1 MGLNYDTFRNR
12 LNKIQT
18 KHGIPLAKADKITDD
33 IMILVEDT
41 IWDGAD
47 RWAFKALRDKWV
59 VDKEWRNQEELATSI
74 TTHILTYWNE
84 KIADGPFSELERL
97 LRASEGA
104 T

>member
-18 KHGIPLAKADKITDD
+18 KYGIALPLADKITDD

-47 RWAFKALRDKWV
+47 RWAFKGLRDKWV
-59 VDKEWRNQEELATSI
+59 AEKEWKTQEELATSI

-84 KIADGPFSELERL
+84 KIGDGSLSELEKL
-97 LRASEGA
+97 LR
-104 T
+104 